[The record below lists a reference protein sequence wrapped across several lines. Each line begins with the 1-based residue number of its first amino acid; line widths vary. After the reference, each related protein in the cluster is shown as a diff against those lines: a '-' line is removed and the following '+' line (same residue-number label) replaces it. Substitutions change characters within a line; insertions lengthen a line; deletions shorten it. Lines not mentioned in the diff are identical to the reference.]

1 MNKLLIILCLFSFT
15 LYGQD
20 KLFLTDGTSKK
31 GVIVSKAK
39 DVIYFKTSDT
49 SVTEKISKS
58 QILLIE
64 DYKGD
69 RFLFSS
75 EKTETDTLKS
85 LSKNKIQARNILSAQ
100 PIGLLFGRATL
111 VYERLS
117 EDSKIGLVIP
127 LSITFDPFGSM
138 YNSRLDTNQNAI
150 KRISGVKFITGFD
163 LNFYL
168 GNRKNKKFFVGPR
181 VRYGTDLFLRNI
193 EGYTIQTQMG
203 WKFSKPEK
211 KLVQH
216 LSLGFGFVRVLSI
229 AGSSLIDPKQSYG
242 WFSLNYRV
250 GIKW

>member
-1 MNKLLIILCLFSFT
+1 MHKFLVIFFLFSFS

-31 GVIVSKAK
+31 GIIVSRAK

-49 SVTEKISKS
+49 SVTEKINKS
-58 QILLIE
+58 RILMIE

-75 EKTETDTLKS
+75 QKTETDS
-85 LSKNKIQARNILSAQ
+85 VNSSVKNKILPRNIISAQ
-100 PIGLLFGRATL
+100 PIGLLFGRATI

-117 EDSKIGLVIP
+117 EDAKIGLAIP
-127 LSITFDPFGSM
+127 LSITFDPFGTM

-181 VRYGTDLFLRNI
+181 VRYGTDLFMRNV

-203 WKFSKPEK
+203 WKFSKPEN

-229 AGSSLIDPKQSYG
+229 AGSTLIDPKQSYS

>member
-1 MNKLLIILCLFSFT
+1 MHKFLVIFLLLSFT

-31 GVIVSKAK
+31 GIVISKAK

-58 QILLIE
+58 RILMIE

-75 EKTETDTLKS
+75 QTTEPDSVKS
-85 LSKNKIQARNILSAQ
+85 SVKNKTQPRNIISAQ
-100 PIGLLFGRATL
+100 PIGLLFGRATV

-117 EDSKIGLVIP
+117 EDAKIGLVIP
-127 LSITFDPFGSM
+127 LSITFDPFGTM

-168 GNRKNKKFFVGPR
+168 GNRKNKNFFVGPR
-181 VRYGTDLFLRNI
+181 VRYGTDLFLRNV

-211 KLVQH
+211 KIVQH

-229 AGSSLIDPKQSYG
+229 AGSTLIDPKQSYS

-250 GIKW
+250 GVKW